1 MQPDDR
7 VLDLFCGLG
16 NFTLPLA
23 RVAREVV
30 GVEGDAGLIRR
41 ARENATHNSLD
52 NVDFHAADLA
62 QDLAGHSLDAR
73 RVRPRAAG
81 PAALRRRCAC

>member
-1 MQPDDR
+1 

-30 GVEGDAGLIRR
+30 GVEGEAGLVRVR
-41 ARENATHNSLD
+41 ART
-52 NVDFHAADLA
+52 
-62 QDLAGHSLDAR
+62 
-73 RVRPRAAG
+73 PRTTAW
-81 PAALRRRCAC
+81 PTCSSMPPT